1 MSYMAESDDQANL
14 RWRKGRLVAFL
25 CIAWWIASI
34 GGIIFV
40 LNTQA

>member
-1 MSYMAESDDQANL
+1 MSYMAESDGQTNN
-14 RWRKGRLVAFL
+14 RVRTGRIVALL
-25 CIAWWIASI
+25 CITWWIASI